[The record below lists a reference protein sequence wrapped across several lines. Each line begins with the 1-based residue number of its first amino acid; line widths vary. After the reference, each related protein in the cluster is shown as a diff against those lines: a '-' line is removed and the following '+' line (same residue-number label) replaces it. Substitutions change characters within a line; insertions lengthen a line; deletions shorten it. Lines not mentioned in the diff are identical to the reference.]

1 MVPVKPLLQSAPL
14 ALIEQLPSSLSGYS
28 LASLVVLADGN
39 ELALQNRPFIS
50 VLREPA
56 EKGPF
61 RRLVTFGVWPLQ
73 PRMGVNPKRQCLLTP
88 TPGDP
93 TLTCSLTEGSA
104 HVYPCLWGTSVSS
117 QPPDKLH
124 YSLEFFCPS
133 TWKPTSLQP
142 S

>member
-88 TPGDP
+88 TPRRP
-93 TLTCSLTEGSA
+93 HSHLFS
-104 HVYPCLWGTSVSS
+104 H
-117 QPPDKLH
+117 
-124 YSLEFFCPS
+124 
-133 TWKPTSLQP
+133 
-142 S
+142 